1 MIAAE
6 TVERRVLDGVRDA
19 LLDRA
24 LIEEAMR
31 AYGEELASQRANAI
45 RRRAKL
51 ESELTEIEGRLN
63 RQLDLYETNVISKE
77 KLRERID
84 GLEAREAAIK
94 AELAETEAPVAYTLH
109 PRAVDRYRGLVDQL
123 HTALAADDAQA
134 AREAFRGLLDRVVF
148 MAGKGKGEFSLEL
161 HGRLAALLDPQQNTP
176 PETFRKG
183 ALTVGAGTGFE
194 PVTFRL

>member
-94 AELAETEAPVAYTLH
+94 ALASDY
-109 PRAVDRYRGLVDQL
+109 PRLLVR
-123 HTALAADDAQA
+123 A
-134 AREAFRGLLDRVVF
+134 ARSRSWRAWRAR
-148 MAGKGKGEFSLEL
+148 MA
-161 HGRLAALLDPQQNTP
+161 
-176 PETFRKG
+176 
-183 ALTVGAGTGFE
+183 
-194 PVTFRL
+194 